1 MSSSSSSSF
10 DPVFISAQIV
20 AMQAF
25 FYLTMGTLWG
35 FNHILFSSPVSLD
48 RFFTSQY
55 IDFTS
60 ISGWIETLSTLL
72 CAVAGAYL
80 LSFIVERSKK
90 CVDFTFTLY
99 FLHTLITMLYQD
111 EFPLEWEW
119 WMTHVVASV
128 AMATLG
134 EFLCARNELQDIPL
148 YSPSTEK

>member
-1 MSSSSSSSF
+1 MSAPPSF

-20 AMQAF
+20 AMQSF

-35 FNHILFSSPVSLD
+35 LNHILFSSPVSLD

-99 FLHTLITMLYQD
+99 FLHTVITMLYQD
-111 EFPLEWEW
+111 DFPLEWEW
-119 WMTHVVASV
+119 WMTNVVASV
-128 AMATLG
+128 LMATLG

-148 YSPSTEK
+148 YSPSTDK